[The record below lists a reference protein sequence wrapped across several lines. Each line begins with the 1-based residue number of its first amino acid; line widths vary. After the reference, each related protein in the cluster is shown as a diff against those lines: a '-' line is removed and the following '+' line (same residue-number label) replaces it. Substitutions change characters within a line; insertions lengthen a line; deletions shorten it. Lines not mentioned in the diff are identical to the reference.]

1 MSSTPSPSELTEKQ
15 AERRQRVLDA
25 AMELAREGGY
35 EAVQMRDVAA
45 RADVALGT
53 VYRYFASKDELLG
66 AAWAQWTG
74 RLEARLGNRPPRG
87 KTRADRIYDFLRRAT
102 RALERDPKLTAALI
116 MSMASPDPET
126 AAHQAE
132 VAAMMTR
139 VVAKE
144 LEDFDPELQQGIR
157 EALGHIWYSTL
168 VNWVNRRL
176 PISRV
181 YEVLERSTH
190 LLIDPHDWS

>member
-1 MSSTPSPSELTEKQ
+1 MTSTPSPSELTEKQ

-25 AMELAREGGY
+25 AMELARQGGY

-45 RADVALGT
+45 TADVALGT

-74 RLEARLGNRPPRG
+74 GLETRLGKRPPRG
-87 KTRADRIYDFLRRAT
+87 ETRADRIYDFLRRAT
-102 RALERDPKLTAALI
+102 RALERDPNLTAALI
-116 MSMASPDPET
+116 MSMASSDPDT

-132 VAAMMTR
+132 VASMMTR
-139 VVAKE
+139 VIVRE

-157 EALGHIWYSTL
+157 EALGHVWYSLL
-168 VNWVNRRL
+168 VNWVNGRL
-176 PISRV
+176 EMSRV

-190 LLIDPHDWS
+190 LLIDPHEAF